1 MSGDMISR
9 KALVNSL
16 LQVRQVYKD
25 CNSKYCATMRG
36 GLRKALREVEK
47 APAVDA
53 VEIVRCKDCVYRG
66 NASKC
71 PMCFS
76 EYFDSFETDYG
87 MDCVVT
93 DNTTD
98 DGFCHKGAKMDKEEE

>member
-1 MSGDMISR
+1 MNKDLISR
-9 KALVNSL
+9 KALFRAWDAIPRDEDPNIIIDEMI
-16 LQVRQVYKD
+16 K
-25 CNSKYCATMRG
+25 ATQD
-36 GLRKALREVEK
+36 
-47 APAVDA
+47 APAVAA
-53 VEIVRCKDCVYRG
+53 VEVVRCKDCVYRG

-98 DGFCHKGAKMDKEEE
+98 DGFCHKGARMDLEEQHE

>member
-1 MSGDMISR
+1 MSGDLISR

-16 LQVRQVYKD
+16 LQVRQAYKG
-25 CNSKYCATMRG
+25 CNSKFCATMRG

-47 APAVDA
+47 AHAVDA
-53 VEIVRCKDCVYRG
+53 VQVVRCKDCVYRG

-71 PMCFS
+71 PMCFL

-87 MDCVVT
+87 MDCTVT

-98 DGFCHKGAKMDKEEE
+98 DGFCHKGAKMDKEEK